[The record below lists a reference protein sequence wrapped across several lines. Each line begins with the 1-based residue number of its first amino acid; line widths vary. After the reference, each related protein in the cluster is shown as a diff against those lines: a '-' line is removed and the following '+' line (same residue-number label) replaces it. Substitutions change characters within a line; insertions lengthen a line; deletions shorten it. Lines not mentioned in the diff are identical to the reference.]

1 MASITMAASFLSSSA
16 LTSQSLATATGR
28 LVVASA
34 ARGNE
39 VEKVKWNHDIKKDGS
54 NGRRDV
60 MFAAAAA
67 AVCSVA
73 GIAVAEGPKPGTP
86 EANS

>member
-1 MASITMAASFLSSSA
+1 MKL
-16 LTSQSLATATGR
+16 
-28 LVVASA
+28 
-34 ARGNE
+34 
-39 VEKVKWNHDIKKDGS
+39 NHDMKKDGS

-73 GIAVAEGPKPGTP
+73 GIAVAAGPKPGTP
-86 EANS
+86 EANSKDLSQVRVLWSVASFPFLLIKLNQM